1 MSQIRDN
8 VGAPGSNLP
17 PAPTPEADAA
27 LQPNPIEQQAIRR
40 HEKAEKEFHDRE
52 VAFQADFNKKLTDPP
67 GFGSNETETSK
78 GLKQAMAANGLPVPT
93 AQSVQTVQAAVG
105 QTPAFSDAVG
115 QVKTVLQGDSPV
127 PSPQQLNQMF
137 TQVLAQAPT
146 LAKASVGASAGGTP
160 STPATPGAA
169 PATQSLVAEGP
180 GTDGTVTNGAAT
192 IGAANN
198 GTATGDSYLSNML
211 ATGTNMSALVFLVTL
226 EAQKENNKEKNDVL
240 RQIKMYN
247 GMLDALNTMVND
259 NLITAQKEI
268 EDKKNA
274 GKDKKNFKP
283 EDIQV
288 AVNWPTDL
296 NTKSAFMNADTGG
309 VVLDAQWG
317 NASSSSRQLVG
328 SQGLQN
334 LISTADQ
341 WRTSIQNNQ
350 QQQSNRF
357 QAKDNLVSSL
367 WNILNAVLKNTHDGT
382 TGTVHN
388 I

>member
-1 MSQIRDN
+1 
-8 VGAPGSNLP
+8 
-17 PAPTPEADAA
+17 
-27 LQPNPIEQQAIRR
+27 
-40 HEKAEKEFHDRE
+40 
-52 VAFQADFNKKLTDPP
+52 
-67 GFGSNETETSK
+67 
-78 GLKQAMAANGLPVPT
+78 
-93 AQSVQTVQAAVG
+93 
-105 QTPAFSDAVG
+105 
-115 QVKTVLQGDSPV
+115 
-127 PSPQQLNQMF
+127 
-137 TQVLAQAPT
+137 
-146 LAKASVGASAGGTP
+146 
-160 STPATPGAA
+160 
-169 PATQSLVAEGP
+169 
-180 GTDGTVTNGAAT
+180 
-192 IGAANN
+192 
-198 GTATGDSYLSNML
+198 
-211 ATGTNMSALVFLVTL
+211 
-226 EAQKENNKEKNDVL
+226 
-240 RQIKMYN
+240 
-247 GMLDALNTMVND
+247 MVND